1 MRRERGA
8 TCLTGAPPSAG
19 HVDDELWAQLVKYVE
34 DAGHWIVGARLDLE
48 RAELFLQG
56 LVCCSR
62 KLLDVQCRVPPDA
75 GNGHGVPEH
84 EGEMAPGAGYEE
96 EGGEGVL
103 PPDGGSSSS
112 SSPEPVGTHH
122 GGERLSRARSHTG
135 SEW

>member
-84 EGEMAPGAGYEE
+84 QRRHPVQGTRKK
-96 EGGEGVL
+96 GG
-103 PPDGGSSSS
+103 
-112 SSPEPVGTHH
+112 
-122 GGERLSRARSHTG
+122 RSAT
-135 SEW
+135 SQRWQQQQ